1 MLSGEGNENSQK
13 TSKSNE
19 QERTLHLQHTF
30 FHRRY
35 KSFMLFFQRNWCPLF
50 FISRSSSFSVVHVNE
65 EINKVKSKE
74 RIGFVDIFYL

>member
-35 KSFMLFFQRNWCPLF
+35 KIFSY
-50 FISRSSSFSVVHVNE
+50 SSNE
-65 EINKVKSKE
+65 IDVLCFLS
-74 RIGFVDIFYL
+74 LALTLSLLSTSM